1 MESTYIIEKIPKHVI
16 NAKKYLEKAEET
28 NYLDIEIS
36 KYRKAINTILT
47 ENKRLEQNEREISN
61 EMELIEYFIDS
72 LYPPKPLWIEG
83 YGIDSSNKNKWCDN
97 LDNDTQFLEL
107 YEFYN
112 DINYFHSNE
121 LIQDLLKKPH
131 EFRDKLNYSTDSLNQ
146 YDQML
151 LENIYI
157 TIIGENYCTGEHD
170 IWGKIYI
177 QKEVAINL
185 GIYEGT
191 CNIF

>member
-83 YGIDSSNKNKWCDN
+83 YEINTNSSKP
-97 LDNDTQFLEL
+97 TGR
-107 YEFYN
+107 
-112 DINYFHSNE
+112 INQHT
-121 LIQDLLKKPH
+121 ILLKV
-131 EFRDKLNYSTDSLNQ
+131 N
-146 YDQML
+146 
-151 LENIYI
+151 
-157 TIIGENYCTGEHD
+157 
-170 IWGKIYI
+170 
-177 QKEVAINL
+177 
-185 GIYEGT
+185 
-191 CNIF
+191 